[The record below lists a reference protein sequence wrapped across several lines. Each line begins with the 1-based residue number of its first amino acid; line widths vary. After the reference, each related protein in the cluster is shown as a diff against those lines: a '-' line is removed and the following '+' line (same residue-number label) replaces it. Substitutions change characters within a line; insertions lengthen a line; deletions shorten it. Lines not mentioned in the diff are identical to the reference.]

1 MTANTRR
8 SRLSSKDHYQV
19 KFPDNNGMFYGVA
32 NTSSF
37 ETRVQQEAQHGRIVV
52 EHAVFPR
59 SVAVPEECLID
70 IPLDFGVQYDEE
82 TGLHWGG
89 DEYHNYVA
97 LQSLLHEIRH
107 DRLSVDKLCAGHL
120 FHIPVGDGRA
130 SYCITSVKR
139 TLCTIE
145 WRGFCL
151 DRWTA
156 RPWGWG
162 GEYRR
167 KDVEPLVLSDI
178 RLTSMLADDL
188 NARRKKHEQ
197 AAARFLREF
206 TEHYGLPRDL
216 QGISAE
222 LELSPAEARSHP
234 S

>member
-1 MTANTRR
+1 MTTTTKRGKLSGRDHYRVRFPDGERGTFYGIANT
-8 SRLSSKDHYQV
+8 D
-19 KFPDNNGMFYGVA
+19 
-32 NTSSF
+32 SF
-37 ETRVQQEAQHGRIVV
+37 DEAALREARQGRVVV

-59 SVAVPEECLID
+59 TLAVPEERLID
-70 IPLDFGVQYDEE
+70 IPLDFSVQYDEE

-107 DRLSVDKLCAGHL
+107 DRLPVDKLCAGHL

-162 GEYRR
+162 GEFRR
-167 KDVEPLVLSDI
+167 RDVEPLVLSEI
-178 RLTSMLADDL
+178 QLTGVMAEEQKRR
-188 NARRKKHEQ
+188 RRKQEQ
-197 AAARFLREF
+197 AALRFLREF
-206 TEHYGLPRDL
+206 AEQFGLPRDL
-216 QGISAE
+216 QE
-222 LELSPAEARSHP
+222 LALSLGL
-234 S
+234 